1 MEKYFDRVAKE
12 SLVMEQWKKVDELKE
27 LGVNPFGHKFDK
39 KYMVGDILT
48 HTPEENLKYKTAG
61 RIMAYRGK
69 GKAVFVHI
77 EDRSGRIQV
86 YLRQDALGEQVFE
99 IVKKIGVG
107 DIIGVEGEIFITKT
121 GELTLRASSLELLS
135 KNLRALPEKFHGLT
149 DVETRYRKRYV
160 DLIMNKDVRDTFI
173 KRTQIIRG
181 IREILDNKGFLEVET
196 PLMHPI
202 LGGAAARP
210 FITHHNTLDMDLYM
224 RIAPELYLKRLIVGG
239 LERVY
244 ELGRNFRNEG
254 MDTRH
259 NPEFTMIEMYQ
270 AYADYTDM
278 MDLAEEIITTLAKKV
293 LGTTTVEYN
302 GKTLVLEN
310 FKRIHMVDLI
320 KEVTGVD
327 FWNKDMTFEEAKAL
341 AKEHHVEIAPHMNTV
356 GHVVNQFFEEKCEET
371 IVQPTF
377 VYGHPVEISPLS
389 KRNEED
395 SRFTDRFELFI
406 DAREYAN
413 AFSELQDP
421 ADQRGRFEDQ
431 VEEAERGNDEATP
444 VIDDDFVE
452 ALEYGLPPTGGMG
465 IGVDRLIM
473 LLTQSESIRDVLLFP
488 QMKPTK

>member
-1 MEKYFDRVAKE
+1 MERYFDRVAKE

-259 NPEFTMIEMYQ
+259 NPEFTMIEMYKG
-270 AYADYTDM
+270 Y
-278 MDLAEEIITTLAKKV
+278 
-293 LGTTTVEYN
+293 G
-302 GKTLVLEN
+302 
-310 FKRIHMVDLI
+310 
-320 KEVTGVD
+320 D
-327 FWNKDMTFEEAKAL
+327 FT
-341 AKEHHVEIAPHMNTV
+341 
-356 GHVVNQFFEEKCEET
+356 
-371 IVQPTF
+371 
-377 VYGHPVEISPLS
+377 
-389 KRNEED
+389 
-395 SRFTDRFELFI
+395 
-406 DAREYAN
+406 
-413 AFSELQDP
+413 
-421 ADQRGRFEDQ
+421 
-431 VEEAERGNDEATP
+431 
-444 VIDDDFVE
+444 
-452 ALEYGLPPTGGMG
+452 
-465 IGVDRLIM
+465 
-473 LLTQSESIRDVLLFP
+473 
-488 QMKPTK
+488 

>member
-1 MEKYFDRVAKE
+1 MERYFDRVAKE

-173 KRTQIIRG
+173 KRTQIISG

-341 AKEHHVEIAPHMNTV
+341 AKEHHVEVAPHMNTV

>member
-1 MEKYFDRVAKE
+1 MERYFDRVAKE

-406 DAREYAN
+406 DTREYAN

>member
-1 MEKYFDRVAKE
+1 MERYFDRVAKE

>member
-1 MEKYFDRVAKE
+1 MERYFDRVAKE

-121 GELTLRASSLELLS
+121 GELTIRAASLELLS

-395 SRFTDRFELFI
+395 PRFTDRFELFI

>member
-1 MEKYFDRVAKE
+1 
-12 SLVMEQWKKVDELKE
+12 MEQWKKVDELKE

-413 AFSELQDP
+413 AFSELNDP
-421 ADQRGRFEDQ
+421 ADQRGRFEAQ
-431 VEEAERGNDEATP
+431 IEEAELGNDEATP
-444 VIDDDFVE
+444 EIDDTFIE
-452 ALEYGLPPTGGMG
+452 ALEAGLPPTGGMG

>member
-1 MEKYFDRVAKE
+1 MERYFDRVAKE

-48 HTPEENLKYKTAG
+48 HTPEENLIYKTAG

-69 GKAVFVHI
+69 GKAVFAHI

-86 YLRQDALGEQVFE
+86 YLRQDALGEKVFE
-99 IVKKIGVG
+99 VVKKIGVG

-173 KRTQIIRG
+173 KRTQIISG

-341 AKEHHVEIAPHMNTV
+341 AKEHHVEVAPHMNTV

-473 LLTQSESIRDVLLFP
+473 LLTQSESIREVLLFP

>member
-1 MEKYFDRVAKE
+1 MERYFDRVAKE

-121 GELTLRASSLELLS
+121 GELTIRAASLELLS

>member
-1 MEKYFDRVAKE
+1 MERYFDRVAKE

-69 GKAVFVHI
+69 GKAVFAHI

-160 DLIMNKDVRDTFI
+160 DLIMNKDIRDTFI

-310 FKRIHMVDLI
+310 FKRVHMVDLI
-320 KEVTGVD
+320 KEITGVD

>member
-1 MEKYFDRVAKE
+1 MERYFDRVAKE

-444 VIDDDFVE
+444 VI
-452 ALEYGLPPTGGMG
+452 TM
-465 IGVDRLIM
+465 
-473 LLTQSESIRDVLLFP
+473 TS
-488 QMKPTK
+488 

>member
-1 MEKYFDRVAKE
+1 MERYFDRVAKE

-310 FKRIHMVDLI
+310 FKRVHMVDLI
-320 KEVTGVD
+320 KEITGVD

-341 AKEHHVEIAPHMNTV
+341 AKEHHVEVAPHMNTV

>member
-1 MEKYFDRVAKE
+1 MERYFDRVAKE

-310 FKRIHMVDLI
+310 FKRVHMVDLI
-320 KEVTGVD
+320 KEITGVD

>member
-1 MEKYFDRVAKE
+1 MERYFDRVAKE

-270 AYADYTDM
+270 AYADYTDL
-278 MDLAEEIITTLAKKV
+278 MD
-293 LGTTTVEYN
+293 
-302 GKTLVLEN
+302 
-310 FKRIHMVDLI
+310 
-320 KEVTGVD
+320 
-327 FWNKDMTFEEAKAL
+327 
-341 AKEHHVEIAPHMNTV
+341 
-356 GHVVNQFFEEKCEET
+356 
-371 IVQPTF
+371 
-377 VYGHPVEISPLS
+377 
-389 KRNEED
+389 
-395 SRFTDRFELFI
+395 
-406 DAREYAN
+406 
-413 AFSELQDP
+413 
-421 ADQRGRFEDQ
+421 
-431 VEEAERGNDEATP
+431 
-444 VIDDDFVE
+444 
-452 ALEYGLPPTGGMG
+452 
-465 IGVDRLIM
+465 
-473 LLTQSESIRDVLLFP
+473 
-488 QMKPTK
+488 

>member
-1 MEKYFDRVAKE
+1 MERYFDRVAKE

-48 HTPEENLKYKTAG
+48 HTPEENLIYKTAG

-69 GKAVFVHI
+69 GKAVFAHI

-86 YLRQDALGEQVFE
+86 YLRQDALGEKVFE
-99 IVKKIGVG
+99 VVKKIGVG

-173 KRTQIIRG
+173 KRTQIISG

-254 MDTRH
+254 MDRTH
-259 NPEFTMIEMYQ
+259 NPEFTTIEVYK
-270 AYADYTDM
+270 AFSDLEGM
-278 MDLAEEIITTLAKKV
+278 MDLTEGIISNAANEVCGTYELEYKGNKISLAP
-293 LGTTTVEYN
+293 G
-302 GKTLVLEN
+302 
-310 FKRIHMVDLI
+310 FKRISMTDAI
-320 KEVTGVD
+320 KEKTGID
-327 FWNKDMTFEEAKAL
+327 FADQLSFDDAKKL
-341 AKEHHVEIAPHMNTV
+341 AEEHHIEVEPHFGY
-356 GHVVNQFFEEKCEET
+356 GHIINEFFEKYVEET
-371 IVQPTF
+371 IIEPTF
-377 VYGHPVEISPLS
+377 VYGHPIEISPLA
-389 KRNEED
+389 KKNLD
-395 SRFTDRFELFI
+395 DPRFTQRFELFI
-406 DAREYAN
+406 CGNEYAN
-413 AFSELQDP
+413 AFTELNDP
-421 ADQRGRFEDQ
+421 IDQYERFANQLKEK
-431 VEEAERGNDEATP
+431 ELGNDEANEM
-444 VIDDDFVE
+444 DLDYVE

-465 IGVDRLIM
+465 MGIDRLVM
-473 LLTQSESIRDVLLFP
+473 LLTGQESIREVILFP
-488 QMKPTK
+488 HMKNK